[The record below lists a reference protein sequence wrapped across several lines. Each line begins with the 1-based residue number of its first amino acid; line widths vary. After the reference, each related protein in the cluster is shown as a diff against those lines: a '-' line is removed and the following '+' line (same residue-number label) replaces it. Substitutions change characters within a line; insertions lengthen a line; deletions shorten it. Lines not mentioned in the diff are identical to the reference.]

1 MTGFIKR
8 IFSLTL
14 SSTIAL
20 GFCSHAENI
29 LSLKESIKDSHI
41 IYPESF
47 ETNTDEMLK
56 NWYLQNF
63 TLLDAKVE
71 GKDDGA
77 VSDAEYIR
85 RLKAMPTEIEMP
97 FNSVVKS
104 YINMYVQKRRTLV
117 ETMLGMSL
125 YYMPIFEQSLEKYG
139 LPLEL
144 KYLPVIESALNP
156 NAVSKAGAAGLWQFM
171 VGTAKG
177 VGLNVNTLVDERR
190 DPYRASDAAARF
202 LKELYGIYGDWSLAI
217 AAYNCGPGNVNKA
230 MRRAGEGKKDF
241 WEIYAF
247 LPAETRGYVPA
258 FIAANYVMTYFNKH
272 NISPALARRPLVTDT
287 VQVSRRVNLNQIAG
301 VLALPI
307 EEIRILNPHFRKDVI
322 PGDSKSY
329 TLTLPSQQVLAYIM
343 SEDSII
349 AYKAEQYAQRGVVE
363 PVSDVGS
370 MDNMKLVVKT
380 HKVRRGETL
389 KSIANK
395 YGVSAASIKKANKLR
410 TNNLKAGQ
418 RLKINTYQ
426 RVKKPVVKQ
435 ETPKQAPEESAV
447 VKEQTSVNE
456 EVKLELDADSISI
469 NESEM
474 IDSVT
479 VENDMLIDEG
489 SGSELVDEEDEDPE
503 LVEPAPK
510 KVVEAPAKKQ
520 PAANNAKPAT
530 KPAAKS
536 NSTPQYKIHTV
547 VKGESLGKIA
557 MKYPR
562 VKIDD
567 ITKANGIKRT
577 DKIKIGQKLK
587 IPVK

>member
-1 MTGFIKR
+1 MTEYLKR
-8 IFSLTL
+8 IISISLCSTL
-14 SSTIAL
+14 AL
-20 GFCSHAENI
+20 SICINADNI
-29 LSLKESIKDSHI
+29 LSLKESIKDSNI

-56 NWYLQNF
+56 NWYLNNY
-63 TLLDAKVE
+63 TLLDNKVE
-71 GKDDGA
+71 SRDDGS
-77 VSDAEYIR
+77 VSDSEYIR
-85 RLKAMPTEIEMP
+85 RLKSLPTEIEMP
-97 FNSVVKS
+97 FNSVVRS

-125 YYMPIFEQSLEKYG
+125 YYMPIFEHSLEKYG

-230 MRRAGEGKKDF
+230 LRRAGDGKKDF

-258 FIAANYVMTYFNKH
+258 FIAANYVMTYFNRH
-272 NISPALARRPLVTDT
+272 NISPALARRPLITDT
-287 VQVSRRVNLNQIAG
+287 VQVNRRVNLNQIAG

-307 EEIRILNPHFRKDVI
+307 EEIRILNPHFRKDII
-322 PGDSKSY
+322 PGDSRSY
-329 TLTLPSQQVLAYIM
+329 TLTLPSQQILAYIM

-349 AYKAEQYAQRGVVE
+349 AYNAEQYAQRGVVE
-363 PVSDVGS
+363 PVSEIGAMED
-370 MDNMKLVVKT
+370 MKLVVKT
-380 HKVRRGETL
+380 HIVKRGETL
-389 KSIANK
+389 KSIANR
-395 YGVSAASIKKANKLR
+395 YGVSTTSIKKTNKLK
-410 TNNLKAGQ
+410 NNKIKSGQ

-426 RVKKPVVKQ
+426 RVKKPAVKQ
-435 ETPKQAPEESAV
+435 GVSKQTVDSESSGVA
-447 VKEQTSVNE
+447 EQNQKTNSEVDTTSSITTVNAE
-456 EVKLELDADSISI
+456 ISDSTSI
-469 NESEM
+469 TNESIIE
-474 IDSVT
+474 
-479 VENDMLIDEG
+479 EG
-489 SGSELVDEEDEDPE
+489 SGSELEDLTTEETK
-503 LVEPAPK
+503 PK
-510 KVVEAPAKKQ
+510 KVTEAVKQ
-520 PAANNAKPAT
+520 ENKTTTKTTTQKNN
-530 KPAAKS
+530 
-536 NSTPQYKIHTV
+536 TPQYKIHKV

-557 MKYPR
+557 RKYPR
-562 VKIDD
+562 VTIDD

-577 DKIKIGQKLK
+577 DKIKIGQRLK

>member
-1 MTGFIKR
+1 MTGYLNR
-8 IFSLTL
+8 IFSFTL
-14 SSTIAL
+14 CSTIAL
-20 GFCSHAENI
+20 GFCANAENI

-63 TLLDAKVE
+63 TLLDTKVE

-97 FNSVVKS
+97 FNSIVRS

-156 NAVSKAGAAGLWQFM
+156 NAVSRVGAAGLWQFM

-190 DPYRASDAAARF
+190 DPYRSSDAAARF

-258 FIAANYVMTYFNKH
+258 FIAANYIMTYFNKH

-287 VQVSRRVNLNQIAG
+287 VQVNRRVNLNQIAG

-307 EEIRILNPHFRKDVI
+307 EEIRILNPHFRKDII
-322 PGDSKSY
+322 PGESHSY
-329 TLTLPSQQVLAYIM
+329 TLTLPSQQILAYIM
-343 SEDSII
+343 SEDSIV
-349 AYKAEQYAQRGVVE
+349 AYKAEQYAQRGLVE
-363 PVSDVGS
+363 PVSNVAD

-380 HKVRRGETL
+380 HKVRKGETL

-395 YGVSAASIKKANKLR
+395 YGVTPNSIKKANKLR
-410 TNNLKAGQ
+410 NNSLKAGQ

-426 RVKKPVVKQ
+426 RVKKPAVKQEQPKPTQEKAVVVEEQVSAKEVVKQ
-435 ETPKQAPEESAV
+435 
-447 VKEQTSVNE
+447 
-456 EVKLELDADSISI
+456 ELDADSISMDG
-469 NESEM
+469 SEV
-474 IDSVT
+474 IDSVS
-479 VENDMLIDEG
+479 VENEMLIDDG
-489 SGSELVDEEDEDPE
+489 SGGELADEEDDQEVAE
-503 LVEPAPK
+503 
-510 KVVEAPAKKQ
+510 
-520 PAANNAKPAT
+520 
-530 KPAAKS
+530 
-536 NSTPQYKIHTV
+536 
-547 VKGESLGKIA
+547 
-557 MKYPR
+557 
-562 VKIDD
+562 
-567 ITKANGIKRT
+567 
-577 DKIKIGQKLK
+577 
-587 IPVK
+587 